1 MNIEDGLK
9 HSFIALNFFLHI
21 LSSEQKA
28 LYDITWAACER
39 TNDKNWL
46 GYQNKKFDHIIL
58 KVYDLLKSIIVVAPS
73 VLALCA
79 FCLLRKVGRV
89 VFPIFL
95 NVFRLN

>member
-46 GYQNKKFDHIIL
+46 GYQNKKNWT
-58 KVYDLLKSIIVVAPS
+58 YYTES
-73 VLALCA
+73 VWP
-79 FCLLRKVGRV
+79 FK
-89 VFPIFL
+89 
-95 NVFRLN
+95 